1 MSGSESMQRSYADI
15 SEVSDFIHEAER
27 RFESVVHGEKEVTEN
42 AAVLMTTRYP
52 VVMGGPGGSGKTTL
66 LKEIVKGIEG
76 NNGDSLAV
84 VPGLSEV
91 TPSQLIG
98 ARVVTESYDA
108 DNNLTE
114 KQVKAVTGI
123 ITPKTLFVRADEF
136 PRLAKR
142 AREALLPVLEER
154 IIRSTEGEVRLDNLL
169 GFWATQNAARPQD
182 RLEPIDARRFAA
194 GLIFYEQDDETKK
207 QMSMQ
212 NAEGIPNDLTADAEP
227 FITVEEFKAVQ
238 NTVLYNRDSK
248 GKAVVVYGDSEKER
262 AHEYQKAI
270 QAVVH
275 ELTRGET
282 ESLTAMSGQM
292 GRIARAVAIKAKAER
307 ISGKHLLKAAKL
319 IAASRVIILQT
330 NGKPGE
336 TLREV
341 HDTLEKL

>member
-1 MSGSESMQRSYADI
+1 MSGPESVQRNYADI
-15 SEVSDFIHEAER
+15 SEVSDFIQEAER
-27 RFESVVHGEKEVTEN
+27 RFESVVHGEKDVTEN

-76 NNGDSLAV
+76 NNGDSLAI
-84 VPGLSEV
+84 VPGLSDV

-114 KQVKAVTGI
+114 KQIKAVPGI

-136 PRLAKR
+136 PKLAKR

-182 RLEPIDARRFAA
+182 RLETIDARRFAA
-194 GLIFYEQDDETKK
+194 GLIFYDQDDSIKEE
-207 QMSMQ
+207 MSLQ
-212 NAEGIPNDLTADAEP
+212 NAEGTPSEGSQEDP
-227 FITVEEFKAVQ
+227 FITVEQFKAVQ

-248 GKAVVVYGDSEKER
+248 DKAVIVYGDEEKKR
-262 AHEYQKAI
+262 AYEYQKAI
-270 QAVVH
+270 QAVVQQ
-275 ELTRGET
+275 LTRGET

-292 GRIARAVAIKAKAER
+292 GRIARAVAIKEKAER
-307 ISGKHLLKAAKL
+307 ISDKHLLKAAKL
-319 IAASRVIILQT
+319 VAASRVIMLQT

-341 HDTLEKL
+341 HDTLEQL